1 MKKVFTFL
9 FNFLMTSMIMATAQG
24 INLFPVLD
32 AYTTPTEGGYNAKG
46 QALPRMAD
54 AETRLVLR
62 FDTFFFVAE
71 NEDITPD
78 VIEKAEVLIV
88 SVLEGGLEGTSRRIN
103 DATIT
108 VYECNNSW
116 EIGAL
121 IPQPFELG
129 DPIAGP
135 IYYPGMG
142 VNDGTEEFMKN
153 YETPLRID
161 ITDFFK
167 AKLATEEEFSIDFIK
182 SSESSEYT
190 RMGGLTNATE
200 AYRPRIEITV
210 KGGTSLYNTN
220 NENEVTVW
228 CEAGNKV
235 VASMPK
241 GSNEMTTYTLLSS
254 SGQKLESIQSNLPSI
269 SFDAMLQTGL
279 YIVNIQTND
288 LNISKKVYVKK

>member
-1 MKKVFTFL
+1 MKKAFMFL
-9 FNFLMTSMIMATAQG
+9 LNFLITSMIMATAQG
-24 INLFPVLD
+24 VNLFPVLD
-32 AYTTPTEGGYNAKG
+32 AYTTPAGEGYNAKG

-103 DATIT
+103 DATVT

-129 DPIAGP
+129 EPIAGP

-142 VNDGTEEFMKN
+142 ANDGTEEFMKN

-161 ITDFFK
+161 ITEFFK
-167 AKLATEEEFSIDFIK
+167 AKRATEFSIDFIK
-182 SSESSEYT
+182 SSESPEFT
-190 RMGGLTNATE
+190 RMGGITNATE

-210 KGGTSLYNTN
+210 KGGGTSIAQIN
-220 NENEVTVW
+220 NENEVKVW

-235 VASMPK
+235 VASMPECSD
-241 GSNEMTTYTLLSS
+241 GMTTYTLLSP
-254 SGQKLESIQSNLPSI
+254 SGQILESMQSNLPTI
-269 SFDAMLQTGL
+269 SFDTKLQAGL
-279 YIVNIQTND
+279 YIVNIQTDNQAV
-288 LNISKKVYVKK
+288 SKKVYVNK

>member
-116 EIGAL
+116 EIGSL